1 MKVAFVSQPWDTLR
15 PPVSAGSIPI
25 WTYKTAKVLAARCEV
40 VIYARRSDQQLAQEV
55 QAGIEYR
62 RISVAGIRLCNGL
75 AKGGAKLFR
84 KFRYLNSGL
93 YYGPYGLRIATD
105 LRQQQCDIVHIHNFS
120 QFVPV
125 IRALNPKLKIVLHM
139 HCEWLSQFDR
149 KVIAQRLA
157 QCDLIIGCS
166 DYITEKIRGQFPE
179 FADKCQRVYNG
190 VDIQQ
195 FDETDDKTDNEV
207 YSQADDETDDKT
219 GDKTDDPN
227 VLFVGRISP
236 EKGLHTLVAAFEKV
250 AAKFPTAQLYLVG
263 PNKPTSAEFIA
274 ELSDD
279 PIVRRLADLDPPNY
293 PQNLQ
298 NHLPLHLKE
307 RVFFTGAVSHL
318 ELHRYFQR
326 ASVLVNP
333 SLSEAFGMSLVEA
346 MATGTPTI
354 ATKVGGMCDVIV
366 PEKTGLLVPPDQPE
380 ALALAICRLLDEPEL
395 RASMGRAGR
404 LRATEIFSWE
414 AIATSLWAHYQAL
427 LPRGGNG
434 L

>member
-25 WTYKTAKVLAARCEV
+25 WTYKTAKVLAARCEI

-62 RISVAGIRLCNGL
+62 RVSVAGIRLCNGL

-84 KFRYLNSGL
+84 KFRYLSSGL
-93 YYGPYGLRIATD
+93 YYGLYGLRVAAD

-120 QFVPV
+120 QFVPA
-125 IRALNPKLKIVLHM
+125 IRALNPHLKIVLHM

-149 KVIAQRLA
+149 EVIAQRLA

-166 DYITEKIRGQFPE
+166 DYITEKIKGRFPE

-190 VDIQQ
+190 VDVQQ
-195 FDETDDKTDNEV
+195 FDETCH
-207 YSQADDETDDKT
+207 QADDEANDL
-219 GDKTDDPN
+219 N

-250 AAKFPTAQLYLVG
+250 AAKFPTAKLYLVG

-279 PIVRRLADLDPPNY
+279 LIVRRLADLDPPSY

-298 NHLPLHLKE
+298 NHLPLNLKE

-318 ELHRYFQR
+318 DLHRYFQR
-326 ASVLVNP
+326 ADVLVNP

-346 MATGTPTI
+346 MATGTATV

-366 PEKTGLLVPPDQPE
+366 PEQTGLLVPPDQPE
-380 ALALAICRLLDEPEL
+380 ALARAICRLLEEPEL

-414 AIATSLWAHYQAL
+414 AIAATLLAHYQAL
-427 LPRGGNG
+427 LPRGDG
-434 L
+434 